1 MLDFQARAPKRI
13 SQTYH
18 HAKYSSAVYLVR
30 LARCVF
36 VYLALCRVRTGE
48 VPLVDDSPSLSLVN
62 SWPHCNLWSN
72 CFFVISFSFLQTLFA
87 SPILKQLGN
96 KINFDTRLQLVFA
109 MLSFECSA
117 QPSFCVLS
125 SKYCPSLPACKDCYF
140 VSTCVKGNS
149 LKRREERDVN
159 DDVNFCQGQFRQKPR

>member
-36 VYLALCRVRTGE
+36 VYLVLCRVCTGE

-72 CFFVISFSFLQTLFA
+72 CFFFISFSFLQTLYA
-87 SPILKQLGN
+87 SPILQQLEN
-96 KINFDTRLQLVFA
+96 KINCDTRLQLVFA
-109 MLSFECSA
+109 MLSVECSA
-117 QPSFCVLS
+117 QPSFCAPLL
-125 SKYCPSLPACKDCYF
+125 KILSLPPSPVKTATLCQL
-140 VSTCVKGNS
+140 VSRAI
-149 LKRREERDVN
+149 L
-159 DDVNFCQGQFRQKPR
+159 

>member
-30 LARCVF
+30 CVF
-36 VYLALCRVRTGE
+36 VYLVLCRVRTGE

-72 CFFVISFSFLQTLFA
+72 CFFFSSFSFLQTLYA
-87 SPILKQLGN
+87 GSILEQNEK
-96 KINFDTRLQLVFA
+96 KIHFDTRIQLVFA
-109 MLSFECSA
+109 MLSVECSA
-117 QPSFCVLS
+117 QPIFCAPLL
-125 SKYCPSLPACKDCYF
+125 KILSLPPSPVKTATLCQL
-140 VSTCVKGNS
+140 VS
-149 LKRREERDVN
+149 RAIR
-159 DDVNFCQGQFRQKPR
+159 

>member
-36 VYLALCRVRTGE
+36 VYLELCRVRTGE

-62 SWPHCNLWSN
+62 SWPHCNLWTN
-72 CFFVISFSFLQTLFA
+72 CFFFIGFFFCKHFMPALFL
-87 SPILKQLGN
+87 
-96 KINFDTRLQLVFA
+96 
-109 MLSFECSA
+109 
-117 QPSFCVLS
+117 
-125 SKYCPSLPACKDCYF
+125 
-140 VSTCVKGNS
+140 NS
-149 LKRREERDVN
+149 WGIELIVTPDSN
-159 DDVNFCQGQFRQKPR
+159 

>member
-36 VYLALCRVRTGE
+36 VYLVLHRVCTGE

-62 SWPHCNLWSN
+62 SWPHYNLWTN
-72 CFFVISFSFLQTLFA
+72 CFFFISFFSFLLFA
-87 SPILKQLGN
+87 GPIPLQLEN
-96 KINFDTRLQLVFA
+96 KTNFDTRLQLVFA
-109 MLSFECSA
+109 MLSVECSA
-117 QPSFCVLS
+117 QPSFCAPLL
-125 SKYCPSLPACKDCYF
+125 KILSLPPSPVKTATLCQL
-140 VSTCVKGNS
+140 VSRAI
-149 LKRREERDVN
+149 L
-159 DDVNFCQGQFRQKPR
+159 